1 MPTTMRLALLHPLV
15 AVRTIFIQMRLLA
28 LLAVMTRELIDLWR
42 RTASLAWLPRR

>member
-15 AVRTIFIQMRLLA
+15 AVRTIFIQMRLL
-28 LLAVMTRELIDLWR
+28 TRELIDLWR